1 MAAQPEDEVIG
12 RVVPR
17 RLGRYELLA
26 RVGQGAT
33 GWVFK
38 ARRDDGRVV
47 ALKVLSPKVI
57 RDKASV
63 ERFFREA
70 RAAALMNHPN
80 VVAALEAGLD
90 SGFCYIA
97 MEFVEGES
105 LRSVLRRGPL
115 PEEQALRVA
124 AEVAKALDHA
134 ARSGI
139 VHRDIKPDNILLARD
154 GRVRVTDF
162 GLAKAVGKKID
173 ADARR
178 FLGTPAY
185 TSPEQIRSEPNIDSR
200 ADIFSLGVT
209 LFEMLTGRLP
219 FTGGNPVAI
228 AAAVLSEPLPP
239 IRRLRPDLSIATA
252 RLVERMTAK
261 DPDQRFGDPGELL
274 KAIATAQEAARSQAA
289 RAPARSARPRRRRS
303 MIPTYVAIVLV
314 VAANAAVLAFL
325 YPRLIRRAAGPAP
338 SSSDKVTTATTTS
351 EVARAGRGAMG
362 QLASAATAIE
372 RFSKSN
378 PRAYASMENQLSA
391 LLRRYPPQALTELP
405 PEGRRLVEDLKARL
419 EGVRKEG
426 GAAATRE
433 LATRESRA
441 DRLLQ
446 EGKIDAAVS
455 AIETFPRELE
465 VESIAPKLEEAR
477 KKVRQRAR
485 EIFEKKDAAGQELFK
500 QGRYEEARALY
511 EQFADSRLEGVS
523 SRARDAMAA
532 IDEGIAEAKAR
543 ATREAALLY
552 RSVAQKVLDRLAA
565 RDYKEADRILVEA
578 LVDPKLS
585 AHRQKL
591 KDLQWLGNRAA
602 EVWAYAGFGLKNLQ
616 PGETLRVGGIACRF
630 VSFEG
635 ESLRVKFGDISA
647 TRRLRDL
654 TTADLVALA
663 VRGYGAVTPERE
675 LRVGLFLLAERDYD
689 GARARIEA
697 AKGKGADVSRALGLL
712 ERLARRDC
720 PTCGGTG
727 FVPCPNCDGKG
738 YVKRQRVRC
747 PDCGGHGFFVC
758 RRCGGRGRIRCTNCG
773 GRGRVGRLPCP
784 VCGGT
789 GRQRCPDCGGDGR
802 IRCVRCDGRGYLVR
816 TIPCPKCKG
825 EGKITC
831 PQCKGRGTIAPPE
844 IAPPP
849 GATRP

>member
-1 MAAQPEDEVIG
+1 
-12 RVVPR
+12 
-17 RLGRYELLA
+17 
-26 RVGQGAT
+26 
-33 GWVFK
+33 
-38 ARRDDGRVV
+38 
-47 ALKVLSPKVI
+47 
-57 RDKASV
+57 
-63 ERFFREA
+63 
-70 RAAALMNHPN
+70 
-80 VVAALEAGLD
+80 
-90 SGFCYIA
+90 
-97 MEFVEGES
+97 
-105 LRSVLRRGPL
+105 
-115 PEEQALRVA
+115 
-124 AEVAKALDHA
+124 
-134 ARSGI
+134 
-139 VHRDIKPDNILLARD
+139 
-154 GRVRVTDF
+154 
-162 GLAKAVGKKID
+162 
-173 ADARR
+173 
-178 FLGTPAY
+178 
-185 TSPEQIRSEPNIDSR
+185 
-200 ADIFSLGVT
+200 
-209 LFEMLTGRLP
+209 
-219 FTGGNPVAI
+219 
-228 AAAVLSEPLPP
+228 
-239 IRRLRPDLSIATA
+239 
-252 RLVERMTAK
+252 
-261 DPDQRFGDPGELL
+261 
-274 KAIATAQEAARSQAA
+274 
-289 RAPARSARPRRRRS
+289 
-303 MIPTYVAIVLV
+303 
-314 VAANAAVLAFL
+314 
-325 YPRLIRRAAGPAP
+325 
-338 SSSDKVTTATTTS
+338 
-351 EVARAGRGAMG
+351 
-362 QLASAATAIE
+362 
-372 RFSKSN
+372 
-378 PRAYASMENQLSA
+378 

-419 EGVRKEG
+419 ERVRKEG